1 MDYKNIASGVLAA
14 LLVLPYFCTASGA
27 GLEYV
32 NVKAEGEGSTTAQAT
47 ASALSSAVAQVNG
60 ASLQSSQVSAELLET
75 VDSEAGNTAK
85 AQNTMAAVV
94 SQQTKGLIREYRVVS
109 TAQEGPV
116 WTVHVEATIARYTK
130 SPQSNR
136 LRITVLPFRVKTPA
150 QKEAAER
157 FASELNANLTQSR
170 KFAMLD
176 RQFEA
181 ERQEEMAINASADTS
196 IEEMAKLGNRLGTDY
211 MIVGVI
217 EDGGVTTQ
225 STQLAGRTLSSS
237 TARLSV
243 SYRVIDAPTGQVKF
257 ADTWSR
263 SGEGQSVAALAAQAA
278 ETISREIVEAIAPL
292 AVESVD
298 GNTLY
303 LGQGGKSIKSGQR
316 YRLMKMGEPIVDRYT
331 GESLGR
337 QETEVG
343 VIEITDV
350 QTKLAKARI
359 IESRVDI
366 AAEFRSASFV
376 VRPIAQPAPK
386 RPSTAAAKGA
396 AASQPKSGLQKLKS
410 NSEGDW

>member
-1 MDYKNIASGVLAA
+1 
-14 LLVLPYFCTASGA
+14 
-27 GLEYV
+27 
-32 NVKAEGEGSTTAQAT
+32 
-47 ASALSSAVAQVNG
+47 
-60 ASLQSSQVSAELLET
+60 
-75 VDSEAGNTAK
+75 
-85 AQNTMAAVV
+85 MAAVV

-109 TAQEGPV
+109 TAQDGPV
-116 WTVHVEATIARYTK
+116 WTVQLEATIARYTK

-136 LRITVLPFRVKTPA
+136 LRITVLPFRVKNAA

-225 STQLAGRTLSSS
+225 STQLAGRMLSSS

-257 ADTWSR
+257 ADSWSR
-263 SGEGQSVAALAAQAA
+263 SGEGQSVAALAAKAA

-298 GNTLY
+298 GNTVY

-376 VRPIAQPAPK
+376 VRPIAQPAQK
-386 RPSTAAAKGA
+386 RPSTGTAKNAG
-396 AASQPKSGLQKLKS
+396 ASQPKSGLQKLKS
-410 NSEGDW
+410 TTEGDW